1 MQKVLYEYRELL
13 EKAELLKENHILG
26 DEDVPVEGLTYDS
39 REAVRNGI
47 FLCKGAAFK
56 QEYLE
61 MARENGCICYVSEQ
75 VCKTEKPMSY
85 LLVTDIRRAMAVL
98 AQAFYGRPEDCL
110 KMTGITGTKGKI
122 TTAYYLKGILD
133 TWEKARG
140 SQETGLL
147 STIEFFDGK
156 QNQPSLMTT
165 PESPEV
171 YRHLRNAVDSGMEYF
186 TMEVSSQALKYARV
200 RGIVYDVGIF
210 LNISEDHISPCE
222 HEDFEDYFSAKLS
235 LFRQTRTACVNVDSP
250 YADRMLKAARMA
262 DRVVTFGTSKS
273 PDLWAHDIRVEDGKL
288 TFRVKCDRFH
298 ETFTL
303 GMHGNFNVE
312 NALAAITAAYVY
324 KIPVEYMK
332 KGLAEVQVSGRMEE
346 YVSGDGKVRAV
357 VDYAHNRLSFERL
370 FDSIYLEYPGW
381 RIVSVFGC
389 PGGKAYN
396 RRRDLGLIA
405 GLFSQ
410 KVYLTADDPG
420 VERVEKIS
428 SEIRHY
434 VEMVGCSC
442 ECIEDRGQAIRRA
455 VEECREK
462 TVVLVL
468 GKGNEGRQKYGTMVY
483 EYPTDARLVC
493 QALQQR
499 ENRTHLWESGSS
511 SQIGE

>member
-56 QEYLE
+56 PEYLE

-110 KMTGITGTKGKI
+110 KMTGITGTKGKT

-186 TMEVSSQALKYARV
+186 TMEVSSQALKYA
-200 RGIVYDVGIF
+200 
-210 LNISEDHISPCE
+210 
-222 HEDFEDYFSAKLS
+222 
-235 LFRQTRTACVNVDSP
+235 
-250 YADRMLKAARMA
+250 
-262 DRVVTFGTSKS
+262 
-273 PDLWAHDIRVEDGKL
+273 
-288 TFRVKCDRFH
+288 
-298 ETFTL
+298 
-303 GMHGNFNVE
+303 
-312 NALAAITAAYVY
+312 
-324 KIPVEYMK
+324 
-332 KGLAEVQVSGRMEE
+332 
-346 YVSGDGKVRAV
+346 
-357 VDYAHNRLSFERL
+357 
-370 FDSIYLEYPGW
+370 
-381 RIVSVFGC
+381 
-389 PGGKAYN
+389 
-396 RRRDLGLIA
+396 
-405 GLFSQ
+405 
-410 KVYLTADDPG
+410 
-420 VERVEKIS
+420 
-428 SEIRHY
+428 
-434 VEMVGCSC
+434 
-442 ECIEDRGQAIRRA
+442 
-455 VEECREK
+455 
-462 TVVLVL
+462 
-468 GKGNEGRQKYGTMVY
+468 
-483 EYPTDARLVC
+483 
-493 QALQQR
+493 
-499 ENRTHLWESGSS
+499 
-511 SQIGE
+511 